1 MEMTSGYL
9 RHVPTLVLGLYL
21 LHQIL
26 FVFILSRP
34 IQVTFNMRTL
44 GKAKERTSLRNH
56 NP

>member
-1 MEMTSGYL
+1 MEKTSAYL
-9 RHVPTLVLGLYL
+9 YLVPTLVLALYH

-26 FVFILSRP
+26 FVFILSKP

-44 GKAKERTSLRNH
+44 EKAKERTSLRSH